1 MKIVNFDINKVK
13 LDKVITNKPY
23 GRTTLY
29 FTAPREMLTGQPRNA
44 IYTVMNV
51 TFPTHYPEAAK
62 AKVEIGSAIQRMRG
76 DVICRCWQNA
86 DLPPVYIEKL
96 ISLMPKHDECVVPAN
111 IQKIAFERFKLW
123 WMIKHS
129 ASLGDFADQLE
140 VQLKLDNKIEPV
152 TDPLDVSFR
161 GLMEKWEDERWFNGC
176 FCIWPCFKEFCDHE
190 YRDEKLMSMLL
201 TDAEYEIYEEDISP
215 SIAYEVHVLA
225 ANDEILSVNTFGTL
239 SKAKQMYGRLK
250 GPKALLKVDQDGD
263 PIEELEYEKE

>member
-1 MKIVNFDINKVK
+1 MKIANFDINKVK
-13 LDKVITNKPY
+13 LDKVITNKLY
-23 GRTTLY
+23 CTTTLY
-29 FTAPREMLTGQPRNA
+29 FTAPREMLTRQPRNA

-62 AKVEIGSAIQRMRG
+62 AKVEIGSAIRKMNG
-76 DVICRCWQNA
+76 NEVYRCWTDI
-86 DLPPVYIEKL
+86 DLPPVYIQKL

-123 WMIKHS
+123 WMIKHG

-140 VQLKLDNKIEPV
+140 VQLELDNEIEPV

-161 GLMEKWEDERWFNGC
+161 GLMEKWEDERGFNGC
-176 FCIWPCFKEFCDHE
+176 CIWPCFKEFCNHE

-239 SKAKQMYGRLK
+239 SKAKQMYDRLK

-263 PIEELEYEKE
+263 PIEELEYEKG